1 MRTLTRILGLTL
13 TLVAGSA
20 AGTAGAKDYYRM
32 ATLPPG
38 SSPYMVMSTFANIVN
53 QQLDDTEIQ
62 VNATGVATAHA
73 IQAAQGQL
81 DFFMMAPIVH
91 NFMQQGTAM
100 YAGIPGAPEMAET
113 LRSIF
118 IFPLGLYHIVTRD
131 GSGIE
136 TLADLKGHTV
146 FLGPPGGSART
157 SMLQLVEGTTGMK
170 PGEDFTSVDVGWD
183 AAAQSFQDGRIDV
196 YANPT
201 LPPSPVVQQFALGQK
216 IRLIGLTDEELASDT
231 VAGLIGRMGGMQGV
245 IPAGTYG
252 ENQVNAEDVRTI
264 GSFVGLGTRADMDDE
279 TIYKITKAFWE
290 GAEAQR
296 DNTPWLRNV
305 TLDAAFTQLNMPL
318 HPGAIRYYEE
328 VGLTIPDDLKPAQ

>member
-1 MRTLTRILGLTL
+1 MSKLTRILGLSI
-13 TLVAGSA
+13 GIA
-20 AGTAGAKDYYRM
+20 ASPAMATDYYRL
-32 ATLPPG
+32 ATLSPG

-73 IQAAQGQL
+73 VQAAQGQL

-91 NFMQQGTAM
+91 SFMQQGTAM
-100 YAGIPGAPEMAET
+100 YANVPGAPEMAET

-118 IFPLGLYHIVTRD
+118 IFPLGLYHIVTRAD
-131 GSGIE
+131 SGIE
-136 TLADLKGHTV
+136 TLADLKGRTV
-146 FLGPPGGSART
+146 FAGPPGGSART
-157 SMLQLVEGTTGMK
+157 SMLRLIEGTTGLK
-170 PGEDFTSVDVGWD
+170 PGEDYTSVDVGWD
-183 AAAQSFQDGRIDV
+183 AAAQSFQDGRIEV

-216 IRLIGLTDEELASDT
+216 IRLIGLTEEQLASDT
-231 VAGLIGRMGGMQGV
+231 VAGLVDRLGGMRGV
-245 IPAGTYG
+245 IPAGIYG
-252 ENQVNAEDVRTI
+252 ENLINAEDVQTI

-279 TIYKITKAFWE
+279 AVYKIVKAFWE

-296 DNTPWLRNV
+296 DSTPWLRNV
-305 TLDAAFTQLNMPL
+305 TLEGAFTQLNMPL

-328 VGLTIPDDLKPAQ
+328 VGLTIPDSLKAAQ